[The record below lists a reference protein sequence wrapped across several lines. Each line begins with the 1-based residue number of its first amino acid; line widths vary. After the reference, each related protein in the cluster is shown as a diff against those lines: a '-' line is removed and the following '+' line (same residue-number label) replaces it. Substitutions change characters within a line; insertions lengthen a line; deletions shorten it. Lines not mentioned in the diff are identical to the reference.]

1 MALPLS
7 PDLARW
13 SLTPTGPALQTGNA
27 SLQPVLYQGQPA
39 MLKLAKAAEEQAG
52 YDLLQWWQ
60 GQGAVQVLARDGAVL
75 LMERVTGPQS
85 LAQLSQSGQDDEA
98 CRIACR
104 VVAQLHAARSEPP
117 PALVP
122 LHERFAA
129 LRQLNAP
136 VNSVLH
142 QAQQAMHALLAQP
155 QPAVCLHGDVH
166 HHNILDAG
174 ARGWLAIDPKGLWG
188 ERGFDYANL
197 FCNPDAATACN
208 PAHFQARLDMVAT
221 QAQLP
226 PQRLLQWI
234 LAWAGLSAIWHQ
246 EDGTSP
252 TIALQVAQLASQAL
266 G

>member
-1 MALPLS
+1 MALS
-7 PDLARW
+7 PSHYLARW
-13 SLTPTGPALQTGNA
+13 SLTPDGPALQTNNA
-27 SLQPVLYQGQPA
+27 SLQPVLWRGQPA
-39 MLKLAKAAEEQAG
+39 MLKLATAAEEQAG

-60 GQGAVQVLARDGAVL
+60 GQGAVRVLAREGAAL
-75 LMERVTGPQS
+75 LMERAMGQQS

-104 VVAQLHAARSEPP
+104 VIAQLHAARSGPP

-129 LRQLNAP
+129 LRDCNAP
-136 VNSVLH
+136 ETSVLH
-142 QAQQAMHALLAQP
+142 RAQQAMHALLAQP
-155 QPAVCLHGDVH
+155 QAAVCLHGDVH
-166 HHNILDAG
+166 HHNILEAG

-197 FCNPDAATACN
+197 FCNPDAATACD
-208 PAHFQARLDMVAT
+208 PARFPARLAIVAAH
-221 QAQLP
+221 AQLP

-234 LAWAGLSAIWHQ
+234 LAWAGLSATWHQ

-252 TIALQVAQLASQAL
+252 AIALQVAQLASQAL